1 MAFNQAANLVSDIY
15 LGIGKPPV
23 DWLDP
28 EQMYRELIHVSGI
41 DTQILSQSSENQII
55 AHCDFTPSTREYTV
69 SSAINLGVPAWLERQ
84 VYTGTYAAWQFI
96 PLVNLAMVDDNYQ
109 RGVMS
114 AGVYG
119 EGGQLKIRFSYVPQS
134 LPYRRHRLWYD
145 PNPLLAQTLTSTAVG
160 TLFNG
165 VPEAYAPM
173 LSTQAIENLIP
184 LMMAQAQSSENKPDA
199 GQVRAWELLLA
210 QTKVKAKEWKD
221 RYSHYVFGSR
231 GSQRS
236 RRRRNILSKDGGIP
250 FGFPGYR

>member
-1 MAFNQAANLVSDIY
+1 MAFQTAANLVSDIY

-28 EQMYRELIHVSGI
+28 EQMYRELIHVSGL

-84 VYTGTYAAWQFI
+84 VYSGQYATWQFI
-96 PLVNLAMVDDNYQ
+96 PLVNLAMVDDNLQ
-109 RGVMS
+109 RGVFS
-114 AGVYG
+114 AGIYG
-119 EGGQLKIRFSYVPQS
+119 EGGQLKIRFSYFPQT
-134 LPYRRHRLWYD
+134 LPYRVHRLYYD
-145 PNPLLAQTLTSTAVG
+145 PNPLLAQTLTGTAVG

-165 VPEAYAPM
+165 IPQAYGPM

-199 GQVRAWELLLA
+199 GQMKAWDLLLV
-210 QTKVKAKEWKD
+210 QTKAKARKWED
-221 RYSHYVFGSR
+221 RYSHYVNGSR
-231 GSQRS
+231 GAQRS
-236 RRRRNILSKDGGIP
+236 RRRRNILSRGGGIP
-250 FGFPGYR
+250 FGYPGFK